1 LLLRHYIILQIGCVS
16 IRCVTDLL
24 SILNEQ
30 QEKAVLHEGGPAVV
44 LAGAGSGK
52 TKVLTTRAAFLI
64 MEKKLQPENI
74 LLMTFTNKAAQE
86 MSNRVQELTGFH
98 LPYSGTFHRI
108 CATMLRRNGKFVGLD
123 PNYVIY
129 DTQDQDALIKQIY
142 KDQDFDHKRYNR
154 NGVKAAISNAK
165 NQMVSASSYKK
176 QAENDF
182 QEHVARVYKLYQH
195 KLEKNQAVDFDDLL
209 LKTVKLFKLHSPTLE
224 KYQSQ
229 FLHVLVDEY
238 QDTNKAQYQLTQLLG
253 KPQNNVYVVGD
264 FSQSI
269 YAWRGADYRNLN
281 YLKSDFNDIS
291 QYKLEQNYRS
301 TQTILDAATQVIS
314 HNTGHPVLKLWT
326 EHPRQELI
334 TVLETEDN
342 EKEAQAV
349 LQEIV
354 TNLHNYRHQDIAILY
369 RVNAQS
375 RAFEEAFMRRGIPY
389 QIVGGFKFYER
400 KEVKDALAYLRL
412 ILNPEDEVSKNR
424 ALKLGKRRYIKFS
437 TWRDKQGQINP
448 LQALEGAMKASGYLE
463 KYNEDDPQD
472 SARIENIQEL
482 QNVAAKFQDLA
493 TFLENIALVQDN
505 YLADISHQNQQNN
518 ITLMSLHAAKGLEFP
533 VVFMVGMEEGL
544 LPHSRSLYDPDQLE
558 EERRLCYVGITRAKE
573 RLYFSYTQR
582 RWQYGQSSPSLKSR
596 FLSEISPELI
606 QKRDGETKHHS
617 SRRHL
622 VVDDDVLDSVLSGD
636 MDLDA
641 FLES

>member
-1 LLLRHYIILQIGCVS
+1 MC
-16 IRCVTDLL
+16 CVTDLL
-24 SILNEQ
+24 SSLNDQ
-30 QEKAVLHEGGPAVV
+30 QEKAVLHNNGPAVV

-64 MEKKLQPENI
+64 IEKQLQPDNI

-86 MSNRVQELTGFH
+86 MSDRVKKLTGFH

-108 CATMLRRNGKFVGLD
+108 CAAILRQNGKFIGLK

-129 DTQDQDALIKQIY
+129 DSQDQDALIKQIY
-142 KDQDFDHKRYNR
+142 KDHDFDHKKFNR

-165 NQMVSASSYKK
+165 NQMLSAASYKD
-176 QAENDF
+176 QIANDF
-182 QEHVARVYKLYQH
+182 QKHTARVYKLYQH
-195 KLEKNQAVDFDDLL
+195 HLQKNQAVDFDDLL
-209 LKTVKLFKLHSPTLE
+209 LKTVRLFQQHAPTLE

-229 FLHVLVDEY
+229 FLHVLIDEY
-238 QDTNKAQYQLTQLLG
+238 QDTNKAQYKLTQLLG
-253 KPQNNVYVVGD
+253 KPQNNIYVVGD

-281 YLKSDFNDIS
+281 YLENDFDKIAK
-291 QYKLEQNYRS
+291 YKLEQNYRS

-326 EHPRQELI
+326 DHKKQELI
-334 TVLETEDN
+334 TVLETKDN
-342 EKEAQAV
+342 EDEARAV

-354 TNLHNYRHQDIAILY
+354 TNLRDYQHQDIAILY

-375 RAFEEAFMRRGIPY
+375 RAFEEAFMRRGIAY

-400 KEVKDALAYLRL
+400 KEVKDALSYLRL
-412 ILNPEDEVSKNR
+412 MLNPEDEISKNR

-437 TWRDKQGQINP
+437 LWRDKQSQLTP
-448 LQALEGAMKASGYLE
+448 LQTLEGSLKASDYLG
-463 KYNEDDPQD
+463 KYNKEDPQD
-472 SARIENIQEL
+472 LARIENIQEL
-482 QNVAAKFQDLA
+482 LNVAAKFQDLA

-505 YLADISHQNQQNN
+505 YLADISTQNQQSS
-518 ITLMSLHAAKGLEFP
+518 ITMMSFHAAKGLEFP

-544 LPHSRSLYDPDQLE
+544 LPHSRSLYDSDQLE

-573 RLYFSYTQR
+573 KLYLSYAKR
-582 RWQYGQSSPSLKSR
+582 RWQYGQGSPALKSR
-596 FLSEISPELI
+596 FLSEINSELMLKKGI
-606 QKRDGETKHHS
+606 EIDSHQAPKR
-617 SRRHL
+617 RL
-622 VVDDDVLDSVLSGD
+622 IIDDDVLDSVLSGD
-636 MDLDA
+636 MDIDA
-641 FLES
+641 FLKS

>member
-1 LLLRHYIILQIGCVS
+1 MC
-16 IRCVTDLL
+16 CVTDLL
-24 SILNEQ
+24 STLNDQ
-30 QEKAVLHEGGPAVV
+30 QQQAVLHSEGPAVV

-64 MEKKLQPENI
+64 MEKQLQPDNI

-86 MSNRVQELTGFH
+86 MSDRVKKLTGFH

-108 CATMLRRNGKFVGLD
+108 CAAMLRRNGKFVGLE

-142 KDQDFDHKRYNR
+142 KDHDFDHKKFNR
-154 NGVKAAISNAK
+154 SGVKAAISNAK
-165 NQMVSASSYKK
+165 NQMLSAAAYKD
-176 QAENDF
+176 QTANDF
-182 QEHVARVYKLYQH
+182 QEHTARVYKLYQH
-195 KLEKNQAVDFDDLL
+195 HLKKNQAVDFDDLL
-209 LKTVKLFKLHSPTLE
+209 LKTVRLFQQHSPTLE

-238 QDTNKAQYQLTQLLG
+238 QDTNKAQYELTQLLG

-281 YLKSDFNDIS
+281 YLENDFNKIAK
-291 QYKLEQNYRS
+291 YKLEQNYRS

-326 EHPRQELI
+326 EHGKQEQI
-334 TVLETEDN
+334 TVLETQDN
-342 EKEAQAV
+342 EDEAKTVVA
-349 LQEIV
+349 EIL
-354 TNLHNYRHQDIAILY
+354 TNLRHYQHQDIAILY

-375 RAFEEAFMRRGIPY
+375 RAFEEAFMRRGISY

-400 KEVKDALAYLRL
+400 KEVKDALSYLRL

-424 ALKLGKRRYIKFS
+424 AIKLGKRRYIKFS
-437 TWRDKQGQINP
+437 NWRDKQQELTP
-448 LQALEGAMKASGYLE
+448 LQALEGSLKASDYLS
-463 KYNEDDPQD
+463 KYNKDDPQD
-472 SARIENIQEL
+472 LARRENIQEL
-482 QNVAAKFQDLA
+482 LNVAAKFQDLA

-505 YLADISHQNQQNN
+505 YLADISNQNQQSS
-518 ITLMSLHAAKGLEFP
+518 ITLMSFHAAKGLEFP

-544 LPHSRSLYDPDQLE
+544 LPHSRSLYDSKQLE

-573 RLYFSYTQR
+573 KLYFSYAKR
-582 RWQYGQSSPSLKSR
+582 RWQYGQSSPALKSR
-596 FLSEISPELI
+596 FLSEINSELMLNRGAGTNNH
-606 QKRDGETKHHS
+606 QVPKRRLIIE
-617 SRRHL
+617 
-622 VVDDDVLDSVLSGD
+622 DDVLDSVLSGD

-641 FLES
+641 FLKS

>member
-1 LLLRHYIILQIGCVS
+1 MC
-16 IRCVTDLL
+16 CVTNLL

-30 QEKAVLHEGGPAVV
+30 QQQAVLHDGGPAVI

-64 MEKKLQPENI
+64 MEKQLQPDHI

-108 CATMLRRNGKFVGLD
+108 CAAMLRRNGKFVGLD
-123 PNYVIY
+123 PNYAIY

-142 KDQDFDHKRYNR
+142 KDYEFDHKRYNR
-154 NGVKAAISNAK
+154 NSVKAAISNAK
-165 NQMVSASSYKK
+165 NHMVSATNYKQ

-209 LKTVKLFKLHSPTLE
+209 LKTVKLFRLHSPTLQ
-224 KYQSQ
+224 KYQAQ

-253 KPQNNVYVVGD
+253 RPQNNVYVVGD

-269 YAWRGADYRNLN
+269 YAWRGADYRNLD
-281 YLKSDFNDIS
+281 YLKNDFTDIV

-301 TQTILDAATQVIS
+301 TQTILDAATQTIS

-326 EHPRQELI
+326 EHPKHELI
-334 TVLETEDN
+334 TILETEDN
-342 EKEAQAV
+342 ENEAQTI
-349 LQEIV
+349 LQEIT
-354 TNLHNYRHQDIAILY
+354 TNLRHYRHQDIAILY

-424 ALKLGKRRYIKFS
+424 ALKLGKRKYTKFT
-437 TWRDKQGQINP
+437 TWRDKQSQLTP
-448 LQALEGAMKASGYLE
+448 LQALEGVMDASSYLE

-472 SARIENIQEL
+472 LARIENIQEL
-482 QNVAAKFQDLA
+482 LNVAAKFEDLA

-505 YLADISHQNQQNN
+505 YLADISHQNQQNSL
-518 ITLMSLHAAKGLEFP
+518 TLMSLHAAKGLEFP

-573 RLYFSYTQR
+573 KLYFSYAQR
-582 RWQYGQSSPSLKSR
+582 RWQYGQSSPALKSR
-596 FLSEISPELI
+596 FLNEISPELV
-606 QKRDGETKHHS
+606 QKKGGKVSHHS
-617 SRRHL
+617 SGRRL
-622 VVDDDVLDSVLSGD
+622 VIEDDVLDSVLSGE

>member
-1 LLLRHYIILQIGCVS
+1 MC
-16 IRCVTDLL
+16 CVTDLL

-30 QEKAVLHEGGPAVV
+30 QRQAVLHRDGPAII

-64 MEKKLQPENI
+64 MEKQLQPDNI

-86 MSNRVQELTGFH
+86 MSDRVKKLTGFH

-108 CATMLRRNGKFVGLD
+108 CAAMLRRNGKFVGLE

-142 KDQDFDHKRYNR
+142 KEGDFDHKRYNR

-165 NQMVSASSYKK
+165 NQMLSAEDYKK
-176 QAENDF
+176 QAQNDF
-182 QEHVARVYKLYQH
+182 QEHTARIYKLYQH
-195 KLEKNQAVDFDDLL
+195 HLAKNQAVDFDDLL
-209 LKTVKLFKLHSPTLE
+209 LKTVRLFQSHPPTLT

-229 FLHVLVDEY
+229 FIHVLVDEY
-238 QDTNKAQYQLTQLLG
+238 QDTNKAQYKLTQLLG
-253 KPQNNVYVVGD
+253 QPQNNIYVVGD

-281 YLKSDFNDIS
+281 YFKNDFDQITE
-291 QYKLEQNYRS
+291 YKLEQNYRS

-326 EHPRQELI
+326 EHDKQELI
-334 TVLETEDN
+334 TVLETQDN
-342 EKEAQAV
+342 EAEAQAV
-349 LQEIV
+349 LQEIT
-354 TNLHNYRHQDIAILY
+354 TNLRHYQHQDIAILY

-400 KEVKDALAYLRL
+400 KEVKDALSYLRL

-424 ALKLGKRRYIKFS
+424 ALKLGKRRYIKFT
-437 TWRDKQGQINP
+437 TWREKQSQLTP
-448 LQALEGAMKASGYLE
+448 FQALEGSLKASDYLK
-463 KYNEDDPQD
+463 KYNQDDPPDQ
-472 SARIENIQEL
+472 ARIENIQEL
-482 QNVAAKFQDLA
+482 LNVAAKFEDLA

-505 YLADISHQNQQNN
+505 YLADISQQNQHNSV
-518 ITLMSLHAAKGLEFP
+518 TLMSLHAAKGLEFS

-544 LPHSRSLYDPDQLE
+544 LPHSRSLYDADQLE

-573 RLYFSYTQR
+573 KLYFSYAQR
-582 RWQYGQSSPSLKSR
+582 RWQYGQSSPALKSR
-596 FLSEISPELI
+596 FLSEISSELMH
-606 QKRDGETKHHS
+606 QKGADGKHS
-617 SRRHL
+617 SPKRRL
-622 VVDDDVLDSVLSGD
+622 VIEDDVLDSVLSGE

-641 FLES
+641 FLKS

>member
-1 LLLRHYIILQIGCVS
+1 MC
-16 IRCVTDLL
+16 CVTNLL
-24 SILNEQ
+24 STLNNQ
-30 QEKAVLHEGGPAVV
+30 QQQAVLHSEGPAVV

-64 MEKKLQPENI
+64 MEKQLQPDNI

-86 MSNRVQELTGFH
+86 MSDRVKELTSFR

-108 CATMLRRNGKFVGLD
+108 CAAMLRQNGKFIGLE

-142 KDQDFDHKRYNR
+142 KDHDFDHKRYNR

-165 NQMVSASSYKK
+165 NQMISAANYKS
-176 QAENDF
+176 QATNDF
-182 QEHVARVYKLYQH
+182 QEHTARVYKLYQH
-195 KLEKNQAVDFDDLL
+195 HLQKNQAVDFDDLL
-209 LKTVKLFKLHSPTLE
+209 LKTVRLFQQHLPTLE
-224 KYQSQ
+224 RYQSQ
-229 FLHVLVDEY
+229 FLHILIDEY
-238 QDTNKAQYQLTQLLG
+238 QDTNKAQYELTQLLG
-253 KPQNNVYVVGD
+253 KPQNNIYVVGD

-269 YAWRGADYRNLN
+269 YAWRGADYHNLN
-281 YLKSDFNDIS
+281 YLENDFD
-291 QYKLEQNYRS
+291 QVAKYKLEQNYRS

-314 HNTGHPVLKLWT
+314 NNTGHPVLKLWT
-326 EHPRQELI
+326 KHDKQELI
-334 TVLETEDN
+334 TVLETQDN
-342 EKEAQAV
+342 EDEAQTV
-349 LQEIV
+349 IEEIL
-354 TNLHNYRHQDIAILY
+354 TNLRHYQHQDIAILY

-375 RAFEEAFMRRGIPY
+375 RAFEEAFMRRGISY

-400 KEVKDALAYLRL
+400 KEIKDALSYLRL

-437 TWRDKQGQINP
+437 TWRDKQQQLTP
-448 LQALEGAMKASGYLE
+448 LQALEGALKASDYLT
-463 KYNEDDPQD
+463 KYNKDDPQD
-472 SARIENIQEL
+472 LARKENIQEL
-482 QNVAAKFQDLA
+482 LNVAAKFQDLA

-505 YLADISHQNQQNN
+505 YLADISNQNQQSS

-544 LPHSRSLYDPDQLE
+544 LPHSRSLYDLNQLE

-573 RLYFSYTQR
+573 KLYFSYAKR
-582 RWQYGQSSPSLKSR
+582 RWQYGQSSPALKSR
-596 FLSEISPELI
+596 FLSEINSELMLK
-606 QKRDGETKHHS
+606 KRAGVNNHQIPK
-617 SRRHL
+617 RRL
-622 VVDDDVLDSVLSGD
+622 IIEDDVLDSVLSGD

-641 FLES
+641 FLKS

>member
-1 LLLRHYIILQIGCVS
+1 MC
-16 IRCVTDLL
+16 CVTDLL
-24 SILNEQ
+24 SQLNEQ
-30 QEKAVLHEGGPAVV
+30 QEKAVLHHQGPAIV

-64 MEKKLQPENI
+64 KEKQLQPDNI

-86 MSNRVQELTGFH
+86 MSNRVKELTGFH

-108 CATMLRRNGKFVGLD
+108 CAAMLRRNGKFVGLE

-142 KDQDFDHKRYNR
+142 KDSNFDHKKYNR

-165 NQMVSASSYKK
+165 NQMLSAENYKK
-176 QAENDF
+176 EAQNDF
-182 QEHVARVYKLYQH
+182 QEHTARVYKLYQH
-195 KLEKNQAVDFDDLL
+195 HLAKNQAVDFDDLL
-209 LKTVKLFKLHSPTLE
+209 LKTVRLFQQHSPTLK

-238 QDTNKAQYQLTQLLG
+238 QDTNKAQYELTRLLG
-253 KPQNNVYVVGD
+253 KPQNNIYVVGD

-281 YLKSDFNDIS
+281 YFKNDFKEITE
-291 QYKLEQNYRS
+291 YKLEQNYRS

-326 EHPRQELI
+326 DHPKQKLI
-334 TVLETEDN
+334 TVLETQDN
-342 EKEAQAV
+342 EDEAQAV
-349 LQEIV
+349 LQEI
-354 TNLHNYRHQDIAILY
+354 TTTLRHYQHQDIAILY

-400 KEVKDALAYLRL
+400 KEVKDALSYLRL
-412 ILNPEDEVSKNR
+412 ILNPEDEVSMNR
-424 ALKLGKRRYIKFS
+424 ALKLGKRRYIKFT
-437 TWRDKQGQINP
+437 TWRDKQKQLTP
-448 LQALEGAMKASGYLE
+448 LQALEGALKASGYVG
-463 KYNEDDPQD
+463 KYNSDDPQD
-472 SARIENIQEL
+472 QARIENIQEL
-482 QNVAAKFQDLA
+482 QNVAAKFEDLA

-505 YLADISHQNQQNN
+505 YLADISQQNHQSTV
-518 ITLMSLHAAKGLEFP
+518 TLMSLHAAKGLEFP

-573 RLYFSYTQR
+573 KLYFSYAKR
-582 RWQYGQSSPSLKSR
+582 RWQYGQSSPALKSR
-596 FLSEISPELI
+596 FLSEISSELI
-606 QKRDGETKHHS
+606 HQKEASDNHPSPK
-617 SRRHL
+617 RRL
-622 VVDDDVLDSVLSGD
+622 VIDDDLLDSVLSGE

-641 FLES
+641 FLKS